1 MIAHDLSCVFQK
13 VSCPGCQKTIIFKD
27 FGQHL
32 KQHVDDSISIYY
44 GTETNEYAYAPRIF
58 GIYILQAELINGRKY
73 YKKDKYAISWNG
85 NDTWFIGLDVG
96 KGRSRGFAHL
106 EKNVQNL
113 HNTTDW
119 KLFFE
124 NGDWK
129 AAGNMLE
136 VKGTYIN
143 TFDDCSLHLINKSLI
158 SL

>member
-1 MIAHDLSCVFQK
+1 MRIDPSILTTSALTEYPYKPELIVFYDLQ
-13 VSCPGCQKTIIFKD
+13 P
-27 FGQHL
+27 
-32 KQHVDDSISIYY
+32 
-44 GTETNEYAYAPRIF
+44 
-58 GIYILQAELINGRKY
+58 ELINGRKY
-73 YKKDKYAISWNG
+73 YKKDEYAISWNG
-85 NDTWFIGLDVG
+85 KDTWFIGLDVG

-136 VKGTYIN
+136 VKGT
-143 TFDDCSLHLINKSLI
+143 
-158 SL
+158 